1 MSAGRQQLYLISSL
15 SALHMRITIPPH
27 LPYIWPPLPFE
38 TADPLVFYNT
48 RTDNYHVVS
57 LLKIKEKGDH

>member
-1 MSAGRQQLYLISSL
+1 MSASRQQLYLVLCL
-15 SALHMRITIPPH
+15 SAHALITIPPH

-48 RTDNYHVVS
+48 RTDNDHVVS
-57 LLKIKEKGDH
+57 LLKTKEKGDH